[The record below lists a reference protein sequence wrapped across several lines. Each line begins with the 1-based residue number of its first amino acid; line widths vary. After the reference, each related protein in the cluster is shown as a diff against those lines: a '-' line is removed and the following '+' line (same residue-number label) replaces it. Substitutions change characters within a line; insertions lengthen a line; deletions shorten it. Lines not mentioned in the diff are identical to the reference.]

1 MNNSYSDDTPLITN
15 QKTSDKD
22 QFKESTSGKE
32 NPKINEKEKKYKNT
46 NENIINHGIYEGS
59 GRNKIS
65 NKRSNSNNLEINKK
79 ISFKNFNNDLS
90 LLNLDRKKK
99 SLSKKK

>member
-1 MNNSYSDDTPLITN
+1 MNNSYSYDTPLVTN
-15 QKTSDKD
+15 QKASYKD
-22 QFKESTSGKE
+22 QFKESKFITSGKE

-46 NENIINHGIYEGS
+46 NENITNHGIIYGGS

-65 NKRSNSNNLEINKK
+65 NKRSNSKNLEINKK

-90 LLNLDRKKK
+90 HLYLD
-99 SLSKKK
+99 